1 MLDYKN
7 FVRMVAK
14 VSFKVLAWYL
24 FSARKREICMLVCF
38 ISYGLTNIK
47 KKEKKNYNMKIKY
60 NKKAGEKNQQKKH
73 TWIIQ

>member
-1 MLDYKN
+1 
-7 FVRMVAK
+7 
-14 VSFKVLAWYL
+14 
-24 FSARKREICMLVCF
+24 MLVCF

-73 TWIIQ
+73 T